1 MEIREATTRLQLLA
15 KFDKIGMY
23 WKDMVTPQTQGQE
36 EELGPRKDKTMS
48 GPMSLSAVV
57 GQIDLNVFSLCA
69 ACLSFWLTWPA
80 GDMCLTSSWGRQET
94 LINRPAS
101 HVQWKGGRESPR
113 KTWPLPLEGRAMTA
127 RCKSQTSVV
136 QIRVEGSEPVAS

>member
-1 MEIREATTRLQLLA
+1 MEVREATTRLQLLA

-36 EELGPRKDKTMS
+36 EELGPRKDRTMS

-69 ACLSFWLTWPA
+69 ACFSFWLTWPA
-80 GDMCLTSSWGRQET
+80 GDMCLTSGRGRQET
-94 LINRPAS
+94 LINRPARPCP
-101 HVQWKGGRESPR
+101 VERGGGNPQE
-113 KTWPLPLEGRAMTA
+113 
-127 RCKSQTSVV
+127 KS
-136 QIRVEGSEPVAS
+136 GHCL